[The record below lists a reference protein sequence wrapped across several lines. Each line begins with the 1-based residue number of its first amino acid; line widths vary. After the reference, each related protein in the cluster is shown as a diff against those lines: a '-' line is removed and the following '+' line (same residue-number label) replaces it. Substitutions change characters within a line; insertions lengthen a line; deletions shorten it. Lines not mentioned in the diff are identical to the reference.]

1 MDIRDIWWTVQTW
14 MNENSIFSKY
24 KENDFSCHWRCNF
37 NPWKIKILIFR
48 ILFKL
53 HLCNEI
59 YTIQTNHDLFKIYY
73 LDHSSKYHY
82 AIIYKPEWFI
92 AWAVFSMCITNLYKF
107 YYSLWCILFA
117 AINLL
122 SINPFVNNLPLHFPF
137 AVMHNNNKW
146 KINWIIFQEYF
157 ICWVAVNIT
166 ICNFKIMDRYI
177 LKYQKPV
184 VVILLCI
191 YWINSQSAHWL
202 CQRQDYKFNYFM
214 SWELTK

>member
-24 KENDFSCHWRCNF
+24 KENDFSCHWRSNF
-37 NPWKIKILIFR
+37 IPWTIKILIFR

-53 HLCNEI
+53 YLLVMKFI
-59 YTIQTNHDLFKIYY
+59 SFKLRLIHS

-82 AIIYKPEWFI
+82 VIIYKPEWFI

-122 SINPFVNNLPLHFPF
+122 SINPFVNNLLLHFPF

-157 ICWVAVNIT
+157 N
-166 ICNFKIMDRYI
+166 
-177 LKYQKPV
+177 
-184 VVILLCI
+184 LLSC
-191 YWINSQSAHWL
+191 
-202 CQRQDYKFNYFM
+202 CQHYYLQF
-214 SWELTK
+214 

>member
-1 MDIRDIWWTVQTW
+1 MLRRLPRHWWQSQLQVQWWHESYYWVAGRGCTENCTTVLSVTFLK
-14 MNENSIFSKY
+14 IH
-24 KENDFSCHWRCNF
+24 SCHVELLKR
-37 NPWKIKILIFR
+37 L
-48 ILFKL
+48 
-53 HLCNEI
+53 
-59 YTIQTNHDLFKIYY
+59 
-73 LDHSSKYHY
+73 
-82 AIIYKPEWFI
+82 FI

>member
-1 MDIRDIWWTVQTW
+1 MKIPYFLNIKKTIFLVIEGVT
-14 MNENSIFSKY
+14 SILEKLRFWFSVS
-24 KENDFSCHWRCNF
+24 FSNYIYVMKF
-37 NPWKIKILIFR
+37 
-48 ILFKL
+48 ILFKQTTIYL
-53 HLCNEI
+53 H
-59 YTIQTNHDLFKIYY
+59 
-73 LDHSSKYHY
+73 HSCKYHY
-82 AIIYKPEWFI
+82 TITYKSEWFI
-92 AWAVFSMCITNLYKF
+92 AWAIFSMCITNLYKF

-122 SINPFVNNLPLHFPF
+122 SINPFVNNLLLHFPF